1 MRGPR
6 ERTIRFFP
14 PATGF
19 LGRTGVVPP
28 CQANVCRGFVRVWG
42 GRTGVV
48 PGSYRGRTGVPGEM
62 KRRRRRA
69 EKSWGRKI
77 KGDGSENSSTGDQIT
92 AFFSIGFPP
101 KIFEGFS
108 RLLKVLVGSGRLL
121 FFARV
126 GGPRGRRP
134 TNYTNYT

>member
-42 GRTGVV
+42 GRTGAV
-48 PGSYRGRTGVPGEM
+48 PAYRERL

-108 RLLKVLVGSGRLL
+108 RLL
-121 FFARV
+121 
-126 GGPRGRRP
+126 
-134 TNYTNYT
+134 